1 MDPGMI
7 LLILSFAMMERWDGM
22 FFQEWNRFSDLS
34 IYFFLRWSL
43 WLEFWIKLEAFFFN
57 KSFQEIG
64 ELSLEK
70 PIAEAIKCYLT
81 LDSKLFE
88 AYMEQKIE
96 PIGNNKRVPII
107 NFSKL
112 LFILYARWR
121 FTIY

>member
-1 MDPGMI
+1 MCENVF
-7 LLILSFAMMERWDGM
+7 LYL
-22 FFQEWNRFSDLS
+22 FFQRICMNNCQYTQTQVLPQ
-34 IYFFLRWSL
+34 I
-43 WLEFWIKLEAFFFN
+43 N

-96 PIGNNKRVPII
+96 PIGKVQ
-107 NFSKL
+107 
-112 LFILYARWR
+112 LY
-121 FTIY
+121 Y